1 MTVAKAESKE
11 HLPSAGEKR
20 WGQLGMAP
28 VIWLALPQPEILS
41 DSPANNLP
49 VLSFSISSL
58 HPPSPPQTL
67 LYIEIPVPLTR
78 YELCFRAARDL

>member
-1 MTVAKAESKE
+1 MTVAKAVSKK

-67 LYIEIPVPLTR
+67 LYIEMQSSESKDT
-78 YELCFRAARDL
+78 EKGQW